1 MVVVWGDGRNAE
13 PARRFGALAGAE
25 EALALRV
32 AIVTSEAVP
41 FAKSGGLADMVG
53 SLAVALTRRGLDVAL
68 VLPAY
73 RCIVERMDVAA
84 TGMAFQ
90 VPAADG
96 LERTEILEGVAGKD
110 TPVYFV
116 RADRFFD
123 RPGLYGQD
131 GGDYEDNADR
141 FACFARAALALL
153 ARLGPYDVLHGHDW
167 QTGLAVAYLR
177 LQPERYPSL
186 ASARTVFT
194 VHNVGYQGLF
204 DAGVFPRLQVDAAH
218 YWPNFEFYGDVCFL
232 KAGLSLADRLTTV
245 SPTYAG
251 EVMTAEQGCG
261 LDGLF
266 RARAGDLVGIM
277 NGADYAVWD
286 PATDSFIARRYSA
299 ADPAGKHDC
308 KRDLQQR
315 LGLPPT
321 DAPLAGM
328 VARLVDQKGLDILA
342 GALDALLSRDLQ
354 IAVLGTGDPHQEQ
367 ALSGFAR
374 RHPDR
379 MAVRIGFDEALAH
392 AVEAGSDL
400 FLMPS
405 RYEPSGLN
413 QLYSLRYGTIPVVR
427 ATGGLK
433 DSVSPFDEAAGEGTG
448 FLFEDYASD
457 ALVQAVDRALDCYAR
472 PVAWRRLMANA
483 MAQDFSVDRT
493 AAEYAALYASF
504 LDRAD

>member
-1 MVVVWGDGRNAE
+1 MEWSGNGGGDA
-13 PARRFGALAGAE
+13 AV
-25 EALALRV
+25 RV
-32 AIVTSEAVP
+32 AIVSSEAAP
-41 FAKSGGLADMVG
+41 FAKTGGLADMVG
-53 SLAVALTRRGLDVAL
+53 SLATALARRGLDVTL

-73 RCIVERMDVAA
+73 RRVLERGDVAA
-84 TGMAFQ
+84 TGMTLE
-90 VPAADG
+90 VPAGGGVERADVLRG
-96 LERTEILEGVAGKD
+96 GAGEGAAAW
-110 TPVYFV
+110 FV

-123 RPGLYGQD
+123 RDGLYGR
-131 GGDYEDNADR
+131 GGADYPDNADR

-153 ARLGPYDVLHGHDW
+153 DRLGPYDVLHGHDW
-167 QTGLAVAYLR
+167 QAGLAVAYRR

-194 VHNVGYQGLF
+194 VHNVGYQGRF
-204 DAGVFPRLQVDAAH
+204 DAAVLPRLHVDPAH
-218 YWPNFEFYGDVCFL
+218 YWPHFEFYGDVCFL
-232 KAGLSLADRLTTV
+232 KAGLTLADRLTTV
-245 SPTYAG
+245 SPSYAG

-266 RARAGDLVGIM
+266 RARAADLAGIM

-286 PATDSFIARRYSA
+286 PAADPFIARRYSA

-315 LGLPPT
+315 LGLPPA

-328 VARLVDQKGLDILA
+328 VARLVDQKGLDVLA

-354 IAVLGTGDPHQEQ
+354 IAVLGTGDPHHEQ
-367 ALSGFAR
+367 ALSGFAE

-433 DSVSPFDEAAGEGTG
+433 DSVLPFEEAAGEGTG
-448 FLFEDYASD
+448 FLFGEYAPD
-457 ALVQAVDRALDCYAR
+457 ALVEAVDRALDCYRR
-472 PVAWRRLMANA
+472 PDAWRRLMANA

-493 AAEYAALYASF
+493 AAEYAALYASL
-504 LDRAD
+504 LDRAH